1 MKKVVSLK
9 DFEKVK
15 NMSLNDFNRWVIT
28 MCNVAYED
36 GKKDA
41 NKNSIEQWQLEIAIK
56 STEGI
61 GEKRA
66 QAIIDNINKLCM

>member
-15 NMSLNDFNRWVIT
+15 NMSLNDFNRWVYSIY
-28 MCNVAYED
+28 NSGYKD
-36 GKKDA
+36 GKEAA
-41 NKNSIEQWQLEIAIK
+41 NKNQIEQWQLEIAIK